1 MIPPFRY
8 VPEDDGLWW
17 GCTGVNLG
25 CAGYYGGMRGSIAGS
40 TRFYWVLLWTD
51 GGVSRNRP
59 EVNSNHA
66 RIEWST
72 NRRVTPIPIGEDPRM
87 TRALEGRFL
96 TG

>member
-1 MIPPFRY
+1 M
-8 VPEDDGLWW
+8 VGL
-17 GCTGVNLG
+17 
-25 CAGYYGGMRGSIAGS
+25 YGGKFGVCGLLRRDAGFYCGQYEGLLRVIRGSIG
-40 TRFYWVLLWTD
+40 FYCGLM